1 MTPDPFAAHQYE
13 YRAIVG
19 VDTKSFTGNPSSRQ
33 PYLSAR
39 IPAVLEEAFDRAG
52 LAEAWKN
59 ARFPQDTG
67 DGHVV
72 GTDPRWLPSLV
83 SPFPD
88 VLQEVLEKEDARLR
102 AIDRNLRM
110 RLRVSIHAGLLP
122 DSGQGLRTD
131 GKGKPMNDA
140 HRLLDSTPVRDALK
154 DSDPDVTLVAVIIS
168 QHVFEN
174 FVQEHFSRLHPS
186 RLKPVEARVEGKV
199 FAEQAWL
206 YVPKPSTGRPDGD
219 AGDPARPDPA
229 PSTPSTSGGT
239 VVTGN
244 SGTAAWNNSVGGDF
258 NQSVGGDQR

>member
-1 MTPDPFAAHQYE
+1 MTPDPFAAHPYE

-39 IPAVLEEAFDRAG
+39 IPEVLEEAFARSG
-52 LAEAWKN
+52 LTEAWKD

-67 DGHVV
+67 DGHVI

-88 VLQEVLEKEDARLR
+88 VLQEVLEEEDRRLS
-102 AIDRNLRM
+102 AVDRNLRM

-140 HRLLDSTPVRDALK
+140 HRLLDSTPVREALK
-154 DSDPDVTLVAVIIS
+154 DSNPDVTLVAVIIS
-168 QHVFEN
+168 QHVFES
-174 FVQEHFSRLHPS
+174 FVQEHFTKLHPS
-186 RLKPVEARVEGKV
+186 RLAPVEARVEGKV
-199 FAEQAWL
+199 FAERAWL
-206 YVPKPSTGRPDGD
+206 YVPKPSHGHPGD
-219 AGDPARPDPA
+219 DSGDPARPDSNPPA
-229 PSTPSTSGGT
+229 TPTGGT
-239 VVTGN
+239 GAIIGN
-244 SGTAAWNNSVGGDF
+244 RGAVANHNTVGGSFSQNVGGD
-258 NQSVGGDQR
+258 R